1 MIRSRYLVGLTFLL
15 VVVSLLAIVPVA
27 CDFTRP
33 QKKFRLAVPKSEYF
47 YNYMAEHLKPFLES
61 KGYKIDIVPA
71 ESTIDA
77 ARMVAD
83 GEAEL
88 TLVNNHSTTVAL
100 KLADKGDRLRTVM
113 PITTRIL
120 FGFTKKR
127 MSDSTATQFFQN
139 KRIGIELQGGETHLT
154 LMRFFSAA
162 KISGVS
168 FVTFEDNPD
177 VVLFWDRF
185 YGERAADWMAKG
197 WHPRSF
203 TKNWIDFVALND
215 HALRPFTL
223 PALPGDANSI
233 ITNTMATDVIL
244 VANAD
249 LGENAG
255 YLLANAIFQNKVDL
269 IHKDIM
275 YNTINEGFNKETLL
289 FPLHQGTFSYLLRD
303 QPTFFERYAE
313 SLALAITVL
322 AVIYSAIQAIQTRLR
337 RNQKERIDKYFLEFL
352 EIRQDHEMKLDV
364 RVTRLDEL
372 FHRAV
377 VQMTNEKL
385 DKGDFHILSRLIQQD
400 LTMLRFK

>member
-1 MIRSRYLVGLTFLL
+1 MRSKFFVGLMVLL
-15 VVVSLLAIVPVA
+15 VTITLLVLIPAG

-33 QKKFRLAVPKSEYF
+33 QKKFRLAVPKTEYF
-47 YNYMAEHLKPFLES
+47 YNYMAGHLAPFLNS
-61 KGYKIDIVPA
+61 KGYNISVVTA
-71 ESTIDA
+71 ETALEA
-77 ARMVAD
+77 AQMVAND
-83 GEAEL
+83 QAEL
-88 TLVNNHSTTVAL
+88 CLVNNHSITIAL
-100 KLADKGDRLRTVM
+100 RLADKGDRLRTVM
-113 PITTRIL
+113 PLTTRVL
-120 FGFTKKR
+120 FGFTKKP
-127 MSDSTATQFFQN
+127 MADSTTAQVFRN
-139 KRIGIELQGGETHLT
+139 KRVGIEFLGGETHLT
-154 LMRFFSAA
+154 LLRFFTAA
-162 KISGVS
+162 QISGVT
-168 FVTFEDNPD
+168 FVTFDENPD
-177 VVLFWDRF
+177 IVMFWDRF
-185 YGERAADWMAKG
+185 YGDRAAEWLKKG
-197 WHPRSF
+197 WYPRSF
-203 TKNWIDFVALND
+203 KQNWVDFVVLND

-223 PALPGDANSI
+223 PALPGDPHSI
-233 ITNTMATDVIL
+233 VINTLATDVIL

-269 IHKDIM
+269 IHRDIM

-313 SLALAITVL
+313 SLALAITIL

-352 EIRQDHEMKLDV
+352 EIRQNRTMKLEE
-364 RVTRLDEL
+364 RVNKLDEL